1 MIIRPDV
8 FEAIMLICFG
18 CAWPLSIYKTW
29 KTKTSRGKSPWFL
42 LVILIGYISG
52 ILFEVTG
59 ELNKVIYLYLLNT
72 AMVFADLL
80 LSLKYRHA

>member
-59 ELNKVIYLYLLNT
+59 ELNNVMYLYLLNT
-72 AMVFADLL
+72 GMVVADLV
-80 LSLKYRHA
+80 LSLKYRNA